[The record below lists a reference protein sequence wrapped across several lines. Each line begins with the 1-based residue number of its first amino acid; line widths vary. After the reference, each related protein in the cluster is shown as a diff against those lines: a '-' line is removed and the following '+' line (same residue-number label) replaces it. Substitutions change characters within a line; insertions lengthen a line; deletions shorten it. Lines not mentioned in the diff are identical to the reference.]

1 MARTITVTRSMTGA
15 TIDQAKTPPAI
26 VVTLDCGHTTPG
38 NPLQLVG
45 QDVPCPTCASI
56 AAGAAGLPA

>member
-26 VVTLDCGHTTPG
+26 VVTLDCGHTTAA
-38 NPLQLVG
+38 NALTQLG
-45 QDVPCPTCASI
+45 QDLPCPTCANL
-56 AAGAAGLPA
+56 AAAAPGLPA